1 MMVDRSAGF
10 SQNAPMT
17 KIAAVY
23 ERKGALFVVASH
35 RTIAGFWIDDEHV
48 DRFDA
53 PTHEELGQAIEAALA
68 RSSNGVPIPPP
79 TVQLDKPL
87 LLAAGVGS
95 WATFM
100 KLSKRV
106 TVSLDGDVLNIT
118 SHTNL
123 GSQGGFEER
132 SSIEA
137 PSSTPSSTLGEK
149 VAGLLAVSA

>member
-1 MMVDRSAGF
+1 
-10 SQNAPMT
+10 MT

-35 RTIAGFWIDDEHV
+35 RTMAGFWIDDEHV
-48 DRFDA
+48 DRLDA
-53 PTHEELGQAIEAALA
+53 PTHKELGQAIETALA
-68 RSSNGVPIPPP
+68 RSSNGVPTPPP
-79 TVQLDKPL
+79 TVRLDKL

-100 KLSKRV
+100 KLSKHV

-123 GSQGGFEER
+123 GSKGGFEER

-137 PSSTPSSTLGEK
+137 PSSAPASTLGEK
-149 VAGLLAVSA
+149 VAGLLAASA